1 MLVSQKQYLHY
12 IFPYKDFIYVN
23 LFTQTRF
30 NKWYI
35 VSYLTFGYNLN
46 VKIVFQMEIRGCIL
60 LVQGLKK
67 LFVLLENYFQ
77 ISSVLHT
84 FLSKFHS
91 FYI

>member
-46 VKIVFQMEIRGCIL
+46 VKIVFQMEIRGRIL